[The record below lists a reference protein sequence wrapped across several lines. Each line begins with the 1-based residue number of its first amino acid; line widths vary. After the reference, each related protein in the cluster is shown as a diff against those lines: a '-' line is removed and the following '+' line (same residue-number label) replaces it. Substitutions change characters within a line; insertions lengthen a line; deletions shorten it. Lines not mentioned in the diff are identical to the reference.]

1 MVSFSIY
8 TIISWKCQIFLTSG
22 NGISPLPLLDSSI
35 RCLTLPGWRGSW
47 DHALRETCDGFQ
59 ERLIEL

>member
-22 NGISPLPLLDSSI
+22 NTISLLPQLDISIFCLNMPGSRSSLDRILLDM
-35 RCLTLPGWRGSW
+35 
-47 DHALRETCDGFQ
+47 CDGF
-59 ERLIEL
+59 